1 MHPRPIVLIPL
12 ILSPVTILVGTLLLL
27 QLIAGFR
34 KGFGAFT
41 ELPPAAVWAGLVSLA
56 IHAGF
61 FAAPFLYYTSN
72 RRSLALWLTAPIAI
86 LATLVALAAL
96 ARLLG
101 GEAEDARRW
110 LIPAILGGI
119 IVAYWAPVATLA
131 LAP

>member
-1 MHPRPIVLIPL
+1 MPPRPLIFIPL
-12 ILSPVTILVGTLLLL
+12 ILSPATILIGTLLLL

-34 KGFGAFT
+34 KGFGAIT
-41 ELPPAAVWAGLVSLA
+41 ELPPAAMGAALVFLA

-61 FAAPFLYYTSN
+61 FAAPFLYSSN
-72 RRSLALWLTAPIAI
+72 RRSLALWLTAPLAA
-86 LATLVALAAL
+86 LATLIALAAL

-110 LIPAILGGI
+110 LVPAILGSV

-131 LAP
+131 LAR